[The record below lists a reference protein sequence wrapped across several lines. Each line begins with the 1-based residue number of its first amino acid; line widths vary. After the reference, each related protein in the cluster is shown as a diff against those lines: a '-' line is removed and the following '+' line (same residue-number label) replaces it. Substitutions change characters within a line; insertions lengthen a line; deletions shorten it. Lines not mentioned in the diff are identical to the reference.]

1 MDKIFISNE
10 IKAEILRICGISV
23 IKPYNLA
30 GATPLFK
37 LNKNEIFCRELEMQ
51 LQHIAT
57 KYQTG
62 KTILQGEISHDYTV
76 NQCIKL
82 VFAE

>member
-10 IKAEILRICGISV
+10 IKAEILRICGISL

-30 GATPLFK
+30 GSTTLSK
-37 LNKNEIFCRELEMQ
+37 LNKNEIFCRELETQ
-51 LQHIAT
+51 LQEIAT

-62 KTILQGEISHDYTV
+62 KTISPGEISNDYTV

>member
-30 GATPLFK
+30 GGTPLNK
-37 LNKNEIFCRELEMQ
+37 LNKNDIFCRELEIQ

-62 KTILQGEISHDYTV
+62 KVISKGDISHDYTV